1 MKLTWHLGD
10 VVRKLRRERGWT
22 SQQDFASQAGIDLAT
37 IASLEQHGAGAST
50 QETIRKI
57 AAALDLTERDLYGYV
72 PVTPTAV
79 DHALASSS
87 AVLRFDRTVR
97 SVTLIVRAV
106 IDPDTLVIED
116 MRVAHDTLLTL
127 KGDHRGK
134 HIEEVLPA
142 TFIANVTDHVGR
154 TRTGESVTMLY
165 SLRRSGVVV
174 FRQATFEPYRK
185 RALITVSAIP
195 PPSELDDLD
204 ECCGEYK
211 DCADCVRQRQASGSA

>member
-79 DHALASSS
+79 DHALASSSADSTPTRPQDPDRRLSS

-174 FRQATFEPYRK
+174 FRQATF
-185 RALITVSAIP
+185 
-195 PPSELDDLD
+195 
-204 ECCGEYK
+204 
-211 DCADCVRQRQASGSA
+211 